1 MKKIISII
9 LAAIALASVMMVSG
23 CGASPLKLG
32 MGVYTAYGEAKNAEG
47 EVNGYQE
54 IAQTLAA
61 VLLDKDGKV
70 VKCEIDSADFKL
82 EHTAEGKA
90 VALAEVKTK
99 YELGKDYG
107 IVAYG
112 GAKKEWFEQIDI
124 LEAAI
129 VGKTLDEIKALVVEG
144 YKPNEEVA
152 TAGCTIAIA
161 DYIKAVE
168 KAINNAKDSSATKDS
183 VLNLGIVVSA
193 GESHDATADA
203 NGVLE
208 AESAFCAAALDA
220 DNKVVASVSDALA
233 VSASFD
239 TKGVVSDDTKK
250 DTTTKL
256 EAGANYG
263 MVAYGNAKKEWFE
276 QAAIFDAECIG
287 KTADEISALVVNG
300 KGNSDIQSAGC
311 TIYITDMAKAAQ
323 KAATVK

>member
-1 MKKIISII
+1 MKKITSIF
-9 LAAIALASVMMVSG
+9 LAVIAIASVMMTAG

-32 MGVYTAYGEAKNAEG
+32 MGVYAAYGESKNAEG
-47 EVNGYQE
+47 DVNGYSE
-54 IAQTLAA
+54 VAQTLAA

-70 VKCEIDSADFKL
+70 VKCEIDTVDFKL
-82 EHTAEGKA
+82 EFTPVGKP
-90 VALAEVKTK
+90 VALSEVKTK
-99 YELGKDYG
+99 YELGNDYG
-107 IVAYG
+107 MVAYG

-168 KAINNAKDSSATKDS
+168 KAINTAKDSEATKDS
-183 VLNLGIVVSA
+183 TLNLGIVVSA

-208 AESAFCAAALDA
+208 VESAFCAAALDA
-220 DNKVVASVSDALA
+220 DNKVVVSVSDAA
-233 VSASFD
+233 TVSASFD
-239 TKGVVSDDTKK
+239 TKGALSADSKK
-250 DTTTKL
+250 DVTTKL
-256 EAGANYG
+256 EAGTNYG

-276 QAAIFDAECIG
+276 QAAAFDTACVG

-300 KGNSDIQSAGC
+300 KGNSDIQNAGC

>member
-1 MKKIISII
+1 MKKITSII
-9 LAAIALASVMMVSG
+9 LAALALASVIMMSG

-32 MGVYTAYGEAKNAEG
+32 MGVYAAYGESKNAEG
-47 EVNGYQE
+47 DANGYQE
-54 IAQTLAA
+54 MAQTLAA

-70 VKCEIDSADFKL
+70 VKCEIDAVDFKL
-82 EHTAEGKA
+82 EYTADGKA

-99 YELGKDYG
+99 YELGDNYG
-107 IVAYG
+107 MVAYG
-112 GAKKEWFEQIDI
+112 KAAKEWYEQIDI
-124 LEAAI
+124 LEKAI

-144 YKPNEEVA
+144 YKPSDEVA

-168 KAINNAKDSSATKDS
+168 KAINNAKESDATKDS
-183 VLNLGIVVSA
+183 TLNLGIVVSA
-193 GESHDATADA
+193 GESHNAAADA

-220 DNKVVASVSDALA
+220 DKKVVASVSDALT

-239 TKGVVSDDTKK
+239 TKGALSADSKK
-250 DTTTKL
+250 DITTKL
-256 EAGANYG
+256 EAGTNYG

-276 QAAIFDAECIG
+276 QAAAFDAACAG

-300 KGNSDIQSAGC
+300 KGNDDVQAAGC
-311 TIYITDMAKAAQ
+311 TIYVTDMAKAAQ

>member
-1 MKKIISII
+1 MKKITSVL
-9 LAAIALASVMMVSG
+9 LAVIAIASVMMMAG

-32 MGVYTAYGEAKNAEG
+32 MGVYATYGESKNAEG

-54 IAQTLAA
+54 TAQTLAA

-70 VKCEIDSADFKL
+70 VKCEIDTVDFKL
-82 EHTAEGKA
+82 EYTAEGKA
-90 VALAEVKTK
+90 VAPSEVKTK

-107 IVAYG
+107 MVAYG

-124 LEAAI
+124 LETAI

-193 GESHDATADA
+193 GESHDAVADA

-220 DNKVVASVSDALA
+220 DKKVVASVSDALT
-233 VSASFD
+233 VSANFD
-239 TKGVVSDDTKK
+239 TKGAAVEGNK
-250 DTTTKL
+250 DITTKL
-256 EAGANYG
+256 EAGTNYG

-276 QAAIFDAECIG
+276 QAAAFDAACAG
-287 KTADEISALVVNG
+287 KTADEIAALVVNG
-300 KGNSDIQSAGC
+300 KGNSDVQSAGC